1 MFFFCESPSLSN
13 WAYLKYQVF
22 FYLGVYVTAL
32 EQEDQVTNPRCK
44 AEVRKQKIKLDRKN
58 WPLLEMP
65 NIFPMSMFGGSALT
79 LMLVV
84 LSVAGCSFSLVRVHD
99 DLDEA
104 KNNLQLLN
112 SLLSNMSEANIV
124 VLQKVNMKSI
134 FLEFIVFTFWK
145 IKRNSTIF

>member
-1 MFFFCESPSLSN
+1 
-13 WAYLKYQVF
+13 
-22 FYLGVYVTAL
+22 
-32 EQEDQVTNPRCK
+32 
-44 AEVRKQKIKLDRKN
+44 
-58 WPLLEMP
+58 MP
-65 NIFPMSMFGGSALT
+65 NIFPMSMFGGSALA

-99 DLDEA
+99 DLDDA

-134 FLEFIVFTFWK
+134 FLEFIVSTF
-145 IKRNSTIF
+145 